1 MLLVAGTP
9 HSSAIGRSYWRWI
22 LLLLGFFSL
31 SLLNWGPGL
40 FGYPGPML
48 RFDMPSL
55 NTLFGLLV
63 LSVPWIVFVLL
74 VKTRAS
80 RAQTPVVLLLIPV
93 LILTLPLG
101 LLDVGFSGSD
111 KPLKTIDMNGY
122 RVGLHL
128 LNCGA
133 PCSFM
138 IAVDQER
145 VLIPHVILSKRLF
158 VFDPAFDART
168 EVLGTN
174 VLKVTTLPYNDEH
187 PDQQTQVF
195 RMKPHFFF

>member
-1 MLLVAGTP
+1 VGDTF
-9 HSSAIGRSYWRWI
+9 HSSASGRSYWRWI
-22 LLLLGFFSL
+22 LPLLGFFCL
-31 SLLNWGPGL
+31 SLLNWGSGL
-40 FGYPGPML
+40 FGYRGPML
-48 RFDMPSL
+48 RFDIPVLNKLFSL
-55 NTLFGLLV
+55 FV

-74 VKTRAS
+74 VKTRAFRS
-80 RAQTPVVLLLIPV
+80 QTPVVLLLIPV
-93 LILTLPLG
+93 LILTLPLAF
-101 LLDVGFSGSD
+101 LDVGFSSD
-111 KPLKTIDMNGY
+111 EPVKTIDLNGY

-145 VLIPHVILSKRLF
+145 VLIPHVILSERLYI
-158 VFDPAFDART
+158 FDPAFDARA
-168 EVLGTN
+168 EVLGKN
-174 VLKVTTLPYNDEH
+174 VLQVTTLPYNDEH